1 MKTRLEQVLCVL
13 GLAAAVSCSRL
24 FSLSTSE
31 MMLLAAPSAQQTG
44 HTVYLP
50 AVETDYNPC
59 WPYPMTSGACIR
71 GTAADAPAQA
81 TPEPTQWICR
91 PPCWVDDGICTC
103 VAGDTARFSVF
114 LPHTARNTELRCDGQ
129 WIDGACIR
137 RYSTCPGRMVGNICV
152 IGP

>member
-1 MKTRLEQVLCVL
+1 M
-13 GLAAAVSCSRL
+13 
-24 FSLSTSE
+24 FSLTPSE
-31 MMLLAAPSAQQTG
+31 FMMRVMAAPAVQVSG

-50 AVETDYNPC
+50 FAGEINRC
-59 WPYPMTSGACIR
+59 WPYPMTSGVCIR
-71 GTAADAPAQA
+71 GTAADAPAQS
-81 TPEPTQWICR
+81 TPEPTAQTCL
-91 PPCWVDDGICTC
+91 PPCWVVDGICHC